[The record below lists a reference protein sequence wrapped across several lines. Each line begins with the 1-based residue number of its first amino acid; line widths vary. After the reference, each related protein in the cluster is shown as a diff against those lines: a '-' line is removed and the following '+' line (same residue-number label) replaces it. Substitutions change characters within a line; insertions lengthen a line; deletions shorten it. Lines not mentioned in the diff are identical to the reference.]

1 MALKNCEI
9 KLNSANR
16 QIQILQEQNLK
27 FQHQVN
33 EAVARAENLDREL
46 NTQKEILKQ
55 MEMTKKEY
63 IGRLKKELDTI
74 ELRYQHLL
82 NENCMI
88 GEDFRSQAYMN
99 KLHAGDQQDRI
110 ELLQDEI
117 KALNAKADEKDLEMV
132 IKERESESY

>member
-1 MALKNCEI
+1 MLTLKNTEI
-9 KLNSANR
+9 KLNSSNR

-33 EAVARAENLDREL
+33 EAVAKAENLDREL

-74 ELRYQHLL
+74 ELRYQALL

-88 GEDFRSQAYMN
+88 GEDFRSQALMN
-99 KLHAGDQQDRI
+99 RLYSEKLEQQIADLN
-110 ELLQDEI
+110 EKI
-117 KALNAKADEKDLEMV
+117 K
-132 IKERESESY
+132 